1 MKFVIGLIL
10 RIKCFS
16 YLLTSSIKNL
26 NSASVISINKKRYKS
41 IGVPTGLS
49 LGEYIRL
56 SHYDQSMFEIRL
68 VI

>member
-41 IGVPTGLS
+41 IGVSTGLS
-49 LGEYIRL
+49 LAEDVRL
-56 SHYDQSMFEIRL
+56 SHYDESMFEICL
-68 VI
+68 GI